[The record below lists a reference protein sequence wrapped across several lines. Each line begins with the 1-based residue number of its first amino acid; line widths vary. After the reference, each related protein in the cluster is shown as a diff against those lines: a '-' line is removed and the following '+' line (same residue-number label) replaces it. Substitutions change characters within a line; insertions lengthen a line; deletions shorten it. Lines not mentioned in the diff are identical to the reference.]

1 MNRLNF
7 DLQTELL
14 VTVKFCMMCLLP
26 DRPFLLRNSPS
37 LTQSG
42 HVLKSRFLSSRR
54 SLQGACLTSPVAAGT
69 ATLAVVTASTSQ
81 QVTQMAPGQ
90 VISVLRNFFHISK
103 MERDDSN
110 VCHQRE
116 LRVGLSLHVIPKQ
129 ASRGLES

>member
-1 MNRLNF
+1 MF
-7 DLQTELL
+7 DQQIELS
-14 VTVKFCMMCLLP
+14 VTMKFCAMCSFP

-42 HVLKSRFLSSRR
+42 HVLKSRFLRSHR

-103 MERDDSN
+103 IERDDSDVATSVN
-110 VCHQRE
+110 FFE
-116 LRVGLSLHVIPKQ
+116 LV
-129 ASRGLES
+129 